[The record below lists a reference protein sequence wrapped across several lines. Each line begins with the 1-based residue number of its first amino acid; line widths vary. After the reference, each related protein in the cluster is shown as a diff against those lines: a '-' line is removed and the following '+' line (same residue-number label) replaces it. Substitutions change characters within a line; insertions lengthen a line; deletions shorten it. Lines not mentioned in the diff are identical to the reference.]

1 MTTIVISY
9 NNVTFLVAISQRIK
23 KLKKTS
29 VHSAMACL
37 TDLPPAYCKI
47 IIGRSREFFWQR
59 REIQSVNLVNNNGE
73 AMLLI

>member
-1 MTTIVISY
+1 MVFFSCSCKS
-9 NNVTFLVAISQRIK
+9 NNSKIIK
-23 KLKKTS
+23 KKS
-29 VHSAMACL
+29 VHSATAKACL

>member
-1 MTTIVISY
+1 
-9 NNVTFLVAISQRIK
+9 
-23 KLKKTS
+23 
-29 VHSAMACL
+29 MACL

-73 AMLLI
+73 ESYVKKMIHVASDGPILVS